1 MCYEN
6 LAAFLNAFFCSHLGC
21 HKVAII
27 FYLKYV
33 LPVTTVFLFCYTMSH
48 GQYGFP
54 FDLLSTEGAL
64 KLVPILAFDTVYLC
78 FEKYGTVQSVLC
90 KHPRDNTGACL
101 IQVNFNKF
109 TFFGN

>member
-1 MCYEN
+1 
-6 LAAFLNAFFCSHLGC
+6 
-21 HKVAII
+21 
-27 FYLKYV
+27 
-33 LPVTTVFLFCYTMSH
+33 MSH

-64 KLVPILAFDTVYLC
+64 KLVPVLAFDTVYLC
-78 FEKYGTVQSVLC
+78 FEKYGAVQPVLC

-109 TFFGN
+109 TFLGNQSHACLIQVACLIEGATMTGFTVM